1 MLIWADTSLNVND
14 STAGRDILNK
24 YYLDIIKGRVPV
36 EDVSNSKLRK
46 FYGLSD
52 GSSGSGFDVV
62 SCQFSIHY
70 FFENET
76 TLSTFLMNVSEN
88 LREGG
93 KFVGTCLNGS
103 RVFDI
108 LRGETSVERFNAGK
122 LIWKITK
129 AYSPAETEF
138 PNTIDGLAMPVDVY
152 FESIGNTT
160 RNTY

>member
-1 MLIWADTSLNVND
+1 
-14 STAGRDILNK
+14 
-24 YYLDIIKGRVPV
+24 
-36 EDVSNSKLRK
+36 
-46 FYGLSD
+46 
-52 GSSGSGFDVV
+52 
-62 SCQFSIHY
+62 
-70 FFENET
+70 
-76 TLSTFLMNVSEN
+76 MNVSEN
-88 LREGG
+88 LRYG

-152 FESIGNTT
+152 FYQLVTQP
-160 RNTY
+160 